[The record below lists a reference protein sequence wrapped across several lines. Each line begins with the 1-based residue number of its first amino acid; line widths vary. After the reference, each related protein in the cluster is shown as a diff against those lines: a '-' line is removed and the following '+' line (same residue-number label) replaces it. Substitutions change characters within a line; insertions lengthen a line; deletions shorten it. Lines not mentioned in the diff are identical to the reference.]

1 MENKE
6 LLDKIKKINNYINN
20 SHEWISETERLLLKT
35 MKLTEEVWEL
45 YSEILI
51 NLNFTRKWKVWNNE
65 NLKMELADVI
75 ITTLVIAADFW
86 IDIEE
91 QIWKKIDIIYDRFNL
106 N

>member
-1 MENKE
+1 MDNKE
-6 LLDKIKKINNYINN
+6 LLDKIKKISNYINN
-20 SHEWISETERLLLKT
+20 SHKWITKTERLLLKT
-35 MKLTEEVWEL
+35 IKLTEEVGEL

-65 NLKMELADVI
+65 NLKMELADII
-75 ITTLVIAADFW
+75 ITTLVIADEFW

-91 QIWKKIDIIYDRFNL
+91 QIWKKIDIIYERFNL